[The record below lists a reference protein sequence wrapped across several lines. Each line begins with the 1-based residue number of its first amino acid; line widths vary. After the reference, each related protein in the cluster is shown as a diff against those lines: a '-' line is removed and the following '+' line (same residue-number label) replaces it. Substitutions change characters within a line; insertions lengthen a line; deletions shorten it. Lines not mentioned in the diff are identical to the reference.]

1 MGDAVRALIAA
12 VLLGGTF
19 GSATATVES
28 IDGDVMTVDIAV
40 EVLDPADS
48 VVAHLSF
55 EEESDLRLPLL
66 ERDDGTF
73 GLRTELK
80 PRNYVVVFETV
91 GDDGERSEPT
101 TLAQMGADLAPVV
114 SDTAT
119 TVDDEG
125 MSDESLRLL
134 WLAVAL
140 GAGSLSLLAFWV
152 LGGRDNG
159 EADKGEADTGDTPA
173 EVRSE
178 EE

>member
-1 MGDAVRALIAA
+1 MGGPVRVLIAA
-12 VLLGGTF
+12 VILGGSF

-28 IDGDVMTVDIAV
+28 IDEDVMTVDIAV

-73 GLRTELK
+73 GLRTELRA
-80 PRNYVVVFETV
+80 RNYVVVFETV

-101 TLAQMGADLAPVV
+101 TLAQMGADLAPAV

-119 TVDDEG
+119 TVDEG
-125 MSDESLRLL
+125 LSDESQRLL

-140 GAGSLSLLAFWV
+140 GAASLSLLAFWV

-159 EADKGEADTGDTPA
+159 ESETGDNPA
-173 EVRSE
+173 DAGFE